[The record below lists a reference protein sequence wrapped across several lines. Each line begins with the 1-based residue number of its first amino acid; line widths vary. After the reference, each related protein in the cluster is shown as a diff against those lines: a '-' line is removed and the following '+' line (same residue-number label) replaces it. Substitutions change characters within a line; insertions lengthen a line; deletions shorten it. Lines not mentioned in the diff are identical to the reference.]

1 MPKGVSH
8 ILHRLWIPGCGKPEI
23 LDSRGL
29 RWKTHRKFSTFST
42 SFPQLWG
49 KRWTSSFWLSFH
61 KGLRRQTP
69 PPSIHAKRIPSNY
82 TAKTHRRKLEN
93 CDEARFAG
101 GGFCAKSPLSRSPR
115 KAAKMKGICGRRLL
129 RQKSPPTPT
138 RKPAKKESHLREGG
152 FYAKNPL
159 SRSPRKAAKMKGIC
173 GRRLLSQKS
182 PPTPTR
188 KPAIKKSIFTATF
201 QQEPCPTKVCAR
213 RSAGGEGLRPI

>member
-1 MPKGVSH
+1 MGNLPFPLFPKGKSPPSFGAGAGESPKIPKTQAFRPKRFPKRKMPKGVSH

-93 CDEARFAG
+93 YDGDDLRE

-115 KAAKMKGICGRRLL
+115 KAAK
-129 RQKSPPTPT
+129 
-138 RKPAKKESHLREGG
+138 KESHLWEE
-152 FYAKNPL
+152 
-159 SRSPRKAAKMKGIC
+159 
-173 GRRLLSQKS
+173 
-182 PPTPTR
+182 
-188 KPAIKKSIFTATF
+188 TF
-201 QQEPCPTKVCAR
+201 ASKVP
-213 RSAGGEGLRPI
+213 SHTHPKTG

>member
-1 MPKGVSH
+1 MDNRAFPLFPKGKGAQSFGEGSGESPKIPKTQAFRPKRFPKRREPKGVSH

-23 LDSRGL
+23 LDSCGL
-29 RWKTHRKFSTFST
+29 RWKTPRKFSTFST

-82 TAKTHRRKLEN
+82 TAKIHRRKLEN
-93 CDEARFAG
+93 YNGAWFARG
-101 GGFCAKSPLSRSPR
+101 K
-115 KAAKMKGICGRRLL
+115 LL
-129 RQKSPPTPT
+129 CQK
-138 RKPAKKESHLREGG
+138 
-152 FYAKNPL
+152 PL

-188 KPAIKKSIFTATF
+188 KPAENSVACKCAPEGVQRARGFDPLKPSGSNTNEKK
-201 QQEPCPTKVCAR
+201 
-213 RSAGGEGLRPI
+213 L